1 MFDKSSHKS
10 QAIISQSYHIYSKW
24 MEIYMY
30 LHRYIYWIQKNIYK
44 KWEGEQRLNFFH
56 FIVTKGNILSIKL
69 DFMLQYESIQCP
81 FVLLSISVE
90 YLVEQFPYHLDI
102 EFFQLTSARISWG

>member
-1 MFDKSSHKS
+1 
-10 QAIISQSYHIYSKW
+10 

-30 LHRYIYWIQKNIYK
+30 LHRYIYWIQKNIYN

-69 DFMLQYESIQCP
+69 NLMLQYESIIQYP

-102 EFFQLTSARISWG
+102 EVFRFTSGQYTALQGLE